1 MAMKTQT
8 RNAFVNMKIKQ
19 EQFKKTDKRDNLKAF
34 ILTLILVCLNSSKEK
49 KKNIKRM
56 FRRKMK

>member
-19 EQFKKTDKRDNLKAF
+19 EQFKKADKRDNLKAF

-49 KKNIKRM
+49 KK
-56 FRRKMK
+56 